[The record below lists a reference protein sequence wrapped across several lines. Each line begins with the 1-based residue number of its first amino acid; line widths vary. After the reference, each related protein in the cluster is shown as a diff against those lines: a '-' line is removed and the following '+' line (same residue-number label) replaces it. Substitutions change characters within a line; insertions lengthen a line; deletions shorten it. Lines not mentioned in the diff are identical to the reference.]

1 MREDEGREKR
11 TNNKRIIKSF
21 FSPSSFIFTLLAF
34 LCSCATFQGTNR
46 DHIIENVPFYP
57 QTAYQCGPASLA
69 GVLNYWGVKVSP
81 DEIAEEIYSSSAR
94 GTLDIDMVLYARR
107 KGLNATQY
115 EGNIE
120 DVRKHIDSR
129 HPIIVLVGYGFSL
142 IQKNHFMVVIGY
154 SDYGVIVNSGK
165 DKEKF
170 ISEKDFLKSWD
181 KTKFWTLLITRN

>member
-11 TNNKRIIKSF
+11 TNSKRIIKSF

-57 QTAYQCGPASLA
+57 QTAYQCGPASLV

-165 DKEKF
+165 DNEKF